1 MKLRKLI
8 VVFFFIVVFGLPV
21 AWYLFLQAFGENR
34 FDLPVLESI
43 QNECL
48 SNNESKV
55 YLDSITLSS
64 NPNEKSR
71 IVTRLSRQSVLNWSI
86 IDFTQCG
93 LDGSIILMDSLDQV
107 RGVYEVNREEVD
119 RFLAEIDIY
128 LLNYANK

>member
-1 MKLRKLI
+1 MKFRKLI
-8 VVFFFIVVFGLPV
+8 VIFFFIVVFGLPV

-43 QNECL
+43 QNDCL
-48 SNNESKV
+48 KVKEERV
-55 YLDSITLSS
+55 YLDSMDLNGS
-64 NPNEKSR
+64 PNEKSR
-71 IVTRLSRQSVLNWSI
+71 IITRLLRQSILDWNT

-93 LDGSIILMDSLDQV
+93 LDGSIILIDSLDQV

-128 LLNYANK
+128 LLNYSNK